1 MNENRSM
8 FDWIMFLMVHAIIIG
23 GISYAGWHVYGE
35 RLGVWVAA
43 SAIVA
48 GITSSYLFAK
58 VVPGETM
65 MKVVLGLVVALNAG
79 YIVHNGARNVGVASF
94 NEGQVRKYEAAMGAA
109 AQARTRAVASAIGLS
124 AKDSTKLEQAFG
136 DGVSLIAALL
146 AFLELGLSVVF
157 FAIASRRV
165 SAAEEDARQTAGPG
179 LGFAPSTTYYPSP
192 AQARNPKV

>member
-8 FDWIMFLMVHAIIIG
+8 FDWIMFLLIHAIIIG

-48 GITSSYLFAK
+48 GITSSYLYAK

-79 YIVHNGARNVGVASF
+79 YIVHNGARNVGVQSF
-94 NEGQVRKYEAAMGAA
+94 NEGQVKKFEAAMGAA

-124 AKDSTKLEQAFG
+124 ARESTKLEQAFG
-136 DGVSLIAALL
+136 DGVSMIAALL
-146 AFLELGLSVVF
+146 AFLELGLSIVF

-165 SAAEEDARQTAGPG
+165 NAIEDEARQGNAPV
-179 LGFAPSTTYYPSP
+179 GFARATTYYPVG
-192 AQARNPKV
+192 AEARNPKA

>member
-1 MNENRSM
+1 MSENRSM
-8 FDWIMFLMVHAIIIG
+8 FDWVMFLMIHVIIIG

-35 RLGVWVAA
+35 RLGIWVAA

-79 YIVHNGARNVGVASF
+79 YIVHNGARNVGVQSF
-94 NEGQVRKYEAAMGAA
+94 NEGQVRKFELAMGAA
-109 AQARTRAVASAIGLS
+109 AQAKTRAVASAIGMS
-124 AKDSTKLEQAFG
+124 TKDSTKLEQTFG
-136 DGVSLIAALL
+136 DSVSMIAALL
-146 AFLELGLSVVF
+146 AFLELGLSGVF

-165 SAAEEDARQTAGPG
+165 NAIEEDVRQGGAPV
-179 LGFAPSTTYYPSP
+179 GFARATTYYPVG
-192 AQARNPKV
+192 AEARNPKA